1 MKSVSVSGNHK
12 YTIITL
18 LQQYGPLSRTEL
30 ARRAQVAPSTVTLA
44 VNALEKEGL
53 IVETAL
59 RHHHGTGRPQV
70 AISLTPGA
78 GAAIGLEFGFRHV
91 RGVIV
96 DLSYDILAT
105 RQTELGADYSVERG
119 IAAVLEIVESLKKE
133 SGYTDK
139 DLVGI
144 GIGLPTPMNIDGTTT
159 RSSMIPS
166 WRGTNVHQRLAGSIA
181 VPLIIENETRLSARA
196 ERVWGAAR
204 GVDDFV
210 YMNLHFGVGGA
221 IFANGS
227 LIVGKNG
234 GAGEIGHISLD
245 PAGPACRCGNRGCFE
260 TYAAIPAILERLR
273 PTHPGIDLQ
282 RLFALYVEK
291 DPATVAVMA
300 DTGRRVGQMVAM
312 LCNTVNPELVLIG
325 GLLAEAGEAFVAE
338 IRAGISP
345 LVLELNRD
353 PRIELGALG
362 RNVSALGGAARVFEL
377 YAGNQLKDVA
387 RF

>member
-1 MKSVSVSGNHK
+1 MSPSGNHR

-18 LQQYGPLSRTEL
+18 LQQCGPLSRTEL
-30 ARRAQVAPSTVTLA
+30 ARRADVSPSTITVA
-44 VNALEKEGL
+44 VNALKSEGL
-53 IVETAL
+53 IVETAT
-59 RHHHGTGRPQV
+59 RHARGAGRPQV
-70 AISLTPGA
+70 LVSLAPGA

-105 RQTELGADYSVERG
+105 RQTELGSDYSVEHG
-119 IAAVLEIVESLKKE
+119 IAAALEIVADLERE
-133 SGYTDK
+133 SGYADA

-144 GIGLPTPMNIDGTTT
+144 GLGLPSPMTIDGTPS

-166 WRGTNVHQRLAGSIA
+166 WRGANVRQLLEGRIA
-181 VPLIIENETRLSARA
+181 APLIIENETRLSARA

-221 IFANGS
+221 IFANGR
-227 LIVGKNG
+227 LLTGKNG

-260 TYAAIPAILERLR
+260 TYAAIPAILARLSSD
-273 PTHPGIDLQ
+273 HPGIDLQ
-282 RLFALYVEK
+282 TLFALYAAK
-291 DPATVAVMA
+291 DPPTVAAMSETA
-300 DTGRRVGQMVAM
+300 NRVAQMVAM

-325 GLLAEAGEAFVAE
+325 GLLSAAGEAFASE

-345 LVLELNRD
+345 LVLELNRN
-353 PRIELGALG
+353 PRIELGSLG
-362 RNVSALGGAARVFEL
+362 RNVAALGGAARVFEL
-377 YAGNQLKDVA
+377 YAGNQLAKTSRA
-387 RF
+387 

>member
-1 MKSVSVSGNHK
+1 MSSSGNHR

-18 LQQYGPLSRTEL
+18 LQQNGPLSRTEL
-30 ARRAQVAPSTVTLA
+30 ARRADVSPSTITVA
-44 VNALEKEGL
+44 VNALKKEGL
-53 IVETAL
+53 IVETTL
-59 RHHHGTGRPQV
+59 RHAHGAGRPQV
-70 AISLTPGA
+70 QVSLTPGA

-119 IAAVLEIVESLKKE
+119 ISAALKIVADLKQE
-133 SGYTDK
+133 SGYTDA

-144 GIGLPTPMNIDGTTT
+144 GLGLPTPMNIDGTPS

-166 WRGTNVHQRLAGSIA
+166 WRGANVRQLLVGHVA

-221 IFANGS
+221 IFANGN
-227 LIVGKNG
+227 LLTGKNG

-260 TYAAIPAILERLR
+260 TYAAIPAILARLS
-273 PTHPGIDLQ
+273 PEHPGIDLQ
-282 RLFALYVEK
+282 TLFALYAAK
-291 DPATVAVMA
+291 DKATVAAMSETA
-300 DTGRRVGQMVAM
+300 RRVAQMVAM

-325 GLLAEAGEAFVAE
+325 GLLSAAGEPFAAD
-338 IRAGISP
+338 IRAGISSQ
-345 LVLELNRD
+345 VIELNRN

-362 RNVSALGGAARVFEL
+362 RNASALGGAARVFEL
-377 YAGNQLKDVA
+377 YAGNQLA
-387 RF
+387 RASRG